1 MTPSFSPYMIMK
13 TTVKAGKIR
22 HVKGTKIAGRND
34 ADIVKIPSKL
44 NYDSL
49 RAYCNWEQF
58 FTNSQ
63 DF

>member
-1 MTPSFSPYMIMK
+1 MIMK